1 MLILGPFGGITASY
15 MVFSMGF
22 FVGGQVLAGLLGSA
36 VTFGYGSE
44 GRHGA
49 NYIQTIAASVA
60 SMSAMGVLIQAL
72 VWLGLSQPPLWTLM
86 LYLLCISMF
95 GAGTGMLYTPLLVD
109 RLQLPFPSG
118 FAVANILRALSDPQL
133 LRRSIAKLGGGI
145 MLGIGGS
152 AGAALPALASLNL
165 SASTVGAGMVVGS
178 RIAVPTL
185 VGSLLFT
192 ALTPYFVS
200 IGWLHEGD
208 PYRKI
213 TFLLAIGAL
222 LGTVSVDL
230 VVIALGAARRWREV
244 GRPEASSAARTPS
257 AMSVAGLL
265 AWTGSWG
272 AGVVLVGHLML
283 RLPVGFLLCA
293 LAGVLVFALIN
304 GVATGIS
311 DNNPISAAFVVTVM
325 MLAIMGLRDPAL
337 GLLVGAVVVVGTN
350 VATDMQQDRSTG
362 WRLGSSK
369 KLQFRYQVTGLL
381 VGAAA
386 AIGFAKL
393 FMMAYPALTI
403 DQTAQAAADQSPQWT
418 SATTYKFVSALRA
431 LTVES
436 TVQLTAMKVGVLI
449 GLGMQLVRL
458 LLKRWSRYRAFATGS
473 KRGYAVDWLIDA
485 VLLPSPY
492 AIGFGAFINLSIA
505 ANFAAGGSIGSL
517 MDHRAASR
525 REGAASGGAPTP
537 SDMSA
542 SSLLGGGLIAGEAL
556 TALALGVT
564 GLLGVAMR

>member
-36 VTFGYGSE
+36 VTVGYGSE

-272 AGVVLVGHLML
+272 AG
-283 RLPVGFLLCA
+283 A
-293 LAGVLVFALIN
+293 
-304 GVATGIS
+304 
-311 DNNPISAAFVVTVM
+311 
-325 MLAIMGLRDPAL
+325 
-337 GLLVGAVVVVGTN
+337 
-350 VATDMQQDRSTG
+350 RS
-362 WRLGSSK
+362 SSS
-369 KLQFRYQVTGLL
+369 V
-381 VGAAA
+381 
-386 AIGFAKL
+386 
-393 FMMAYPALTI
+393 
-403 DQTAQAAADQSPQWT
+403 SP
-418 SATTYKFVSALRA
+418 RC
-431 LTVES
+431 
-436 TVQLTAMKVGVLI
+436 
-449 GLGMQLVRL
+449 
-458 LLKRWSRYRAFATGS
+458 
-473 KRGYAVDWLIDA
+473 
-485 VLLPSPY
+485 
-492 AIGFGAFINLSIA
+492 
-505 ANFAAGGSIGSL
+505 
-517 MDHRAASR
+517 
-525 REGAASGGAPTP
+525 
-537 SDMSA
+537 
-542 SSLLGGGLIAGEAL
+542 
-556 TALALGVT
+556 
-564 GLLGVAMR
+564 